1 MKKKS
6 ILIKEFHHKE
16 LVKISKT
23 FGTQYGGLVESMI
36 SYFKKTGIN
45 PVEAI
50 NENPAAMV
58 KVLDKRIVSF
68 LKVQERDILK
78 PLRKEVFEYS
88 SLQKKQYHDL
98 ETQFLKLSE
107 WVNNAVIKV
116 NGFDEI
122 RSKKIVNELSSLE
135 AKFVKQ
141 QKAIVVLAQLVDAK
155 NKEGVTGK
163 IKSIFKNAN
172 K

>member
-1 MKKKS
+1 MAKKS

-23 FGTQYGGLVESMI
+23 FGSQYGDLIESMI
-36 SYFKKTGIN
+36 IYFKKTGIN

-78 PLRKEVFEYS
+78 PLRSEVFQHAKE
-88 SLQKKQYHDL
+88 QK
-98 ETQFLKLSE
+98 EQFSTLLK
-107 WVNNAVIKV
+107 WVQDSIIKINNFDRDRTITLTEELDKLKGELNKV
-116 NGFDEI
+116 N
-122 RSKKIVNELSSLE
+122 RKIH
-135 AKFVKQ
+135 KQ
-141 QKAIVVLAQLVDAK
+141 QEAFMEIADLIDTK
-155 NKEGVTGK
+155 NKSGIKGTL
-163 IKSIFKNAN
+163 KSIFE
-172 K
+172 

>member
-23 FGTQYGGLVESMI
+23 FGSQYGDLIESMI
-36 SYFKKTGIN
+36 LYFKKTGIN
-45 PVEAI
+45 PIEAI

-78 PLRKEVFEYS
+78 PLRSETYKYS
-88 SLQKKQYHDL
+88 LEQKKQYSN
-98 ETQFLKLSE
+98 LSK
-107 WVNNAVIKV
+107 WVKDAVITVNNLDRTRTELVVSNINKL
-116 NGFDEI
+116 EE
-122 RSKKIVNELSSLE
+122 KIN
-135 AKFVKQ
+135 KQ
-141 QKAIVVLAQLVDAK
+141 QKAFIEIAELIDIK
-155 NKEGVTGK
+155 NKSGIKES
-163 IKSIFKNAN
+163 IKSIFK
-172 K
+172 

>member
-1 MKKKS
+1 MAKKS

-23 FGTQYGGLVESMI
+23 FGSQYGDLIESMI
-36 SYFKKTGIN
+36 IYFKKTGIN

-78 PLRKEVFEYS
+78 PLRSEVFQQAKE
-88 SLQKKQYHDL
+88 QK
-98 ETQFLKLSE
+98 EQFSTLLK
-107 WVNNAVIKV
+107 WVQDSIIKINNFDRDRTITLTEELDKLKGELNKV
-116 NGFDEI
+116 N
-122 RSKKIVNELSSLE
+122 RKIH
-135 AKFVKQ
+135 KQ
-141 QKAIVVLAQLVDAK
+141 QEAFMEIADLIDTK
-155 NKEGVTGK
+155 NKSGIKGTL
-163 IKSIFKNAN
+163 KSIFE
-172 K
+172 

>member
-23 FGTQYGGLVESMI
+23 FGSQYGDLIESMI
-36 SYFKKTGIN
+36 LYFKKTGIN

-50 NENPAAMV
+50 NENPATMV

-78 PLRKEVFEYS
+78 PLRNEVYQNSKE
-88 SLQKKQYHDL
+88 QKEQFSNLSKWVKDAIIKINDFDKNRTFQTINEVEKL
-98 ETQFLKLSE
+98 EKKL
-107 WVNNAVIKV
+107 N
-116 NGFDEI
+116 
-122 RSKKIVNELSSLE
+122 
-135 AKFVKQ
+135 KQ
-141 QKAIVVLAQLVDAK
+141 QKAFIEIAELIDAK
-155 NKEGVTGK
+155 NKSGIQETL
-163 IKSIFKNAN
+163 KSLFK
-172 K
+172 

>member
-23 FGTQYGGLVESMI
+23 FGSQYGDLIESMI
-36 SYFKKTGIN
+36 LYFKKTGIN
-45 PVEAI
+45 PIEAI

-78 PLRKEVFEYS
+78 PLRNEVYENSKE
-88 SLQKKQYHDL
+88 QK
-98 ETQFLKLSE
+98 EQFSNLSK
-107 WVNNAVIKV
+107 WVKDAVIKI
-116 NGFDEI
+116 NDFDKSRTKDITKELGKLKEELNKVE
-122 RSKKIVNELSSLE
+122 RKIY
-135 AKFVKQ
+135 KQ
-141 QKAIVVLAQLVDAK
+141 QDAFIEIAKLIDAK
-155 NKEGVTGK
+155 NKSGIKGTL
-163 IKSIFKNAN
+163 KSIFE
-172 K
+172 

>member
-23 FGTQYGGLVESMI
+23 FGSQYGDLIESMI
-36 SYFKKTGIN
+36 LYFKKTGIN
-45 PVEAI
+45 PIEAI

-78 PLRKEVFEYS
+78 PLRSEVFQQAKE
-88 SLQKKQYHDL
+88 QK
-98 ETQFLKLSE
+98 EQFSNLLK
-107 WVNNAVIKV
+107 WVQDSIIKINN
-116 NGFDEI
+116 FDRDRTITITEELGNLKGELNEVSRKIQIQQNAFIEI
-122 RSKKIVNELSSLE
+122 GEL
-135 AKFVKQ
+135 
-141 QKAIVVLAQLVDAK
+141 IDTK
-155 NKEGVTGK
+155 NKSG
-163 IKSIFKNAN
+163 IKETLKSMFK
-172 K
+172 

>member
-1 MKKKS
+1 MAKKS

-23 FGTQYGGLVESMI
+23 FGSQYGDLIESMI
-36 SYFKKTGIN
+36 IYFKKTGIN

-78 PLRKEVFEYS
+78 PLRSEVFQHAKE
-88 SLQKKQYHDL
+88 QK
-98 ETQFLKLSE
+98 EQFSTLLK
-107 WVNNAVIKV
+107 WVQESIIKINNFDRDRTITLTKELDKLKGELNKV
-116 NGFDEI
+116 N
-122 RSKKIVNELSSLE
+122 RKIH
-135 AKFVKQ
+135 KQ
-141 QKAIVVLAQLVDAK
+141 QEAFMEIADLIDTK
-155 NKEGVTGK
+155 NKSGIKGTL
-163 IKSIFKNAN
+163 KSIFE
-172 K
+172 

>member
-1 MKKKS
+1 MAKKS

-23 FGTQYGGLVESMI
+23 FGSQYGDLIESMI
-36 SYFKKTGIN
+36 IYFKKTGIN

-78 PLRKEVFEYS
+78 PLRSEVFQQAKE
-88 SLQKKQYHDL
+88 QK
-98 ETQFLKLSE
+98 EQFSTLLK
-107 WVNNAVIKV
+107 WVQDSIIKINNFDRDRTITLTEELDKLKGELNKV
-116 NGFDEI
+116 N
-122 RSKKIVNELSSLE
+122 RKIH
-135 AKFVKQ
+135 KQ
-141 QKAIVVLAQLVDAK
+141 QEAFIEIADLINTK
-155 NKEGVTGK
+155 NKSGIKGTL
-163 IKSIFKNAN
+163 KSIFE
-172 K
+172 

>member
-23 FGTQYGGLVESMI
+23 FGSQYGDLIESMI
-36 SYFKKTGIN
+36 LYFKKTGIN

-50 NENPAAMV
+50 NENPATMV

-78 PLRKEVFEYS
+78 PLRNEVYQNSKE
-88 SLQKKQYHDL
+88 QKEQFSNLSKWVKDAIIKINDFDKNRTFQIINEVEKL
-98 ETQFLKLSE
+98 E
-107 WVNNAVIKV
+107 
-116 NGFDEI
+116 
-122 RSKKIVNELSSLE
+122 KKMNQ
-135 AKFVKQ
+135 Q
-141 QKAIVVLAQLVDAK
+141 QKAFIEIAELIDTK
-155 NKEGVTGK
+155 NKSGIQETL
-163 IKSIFKNAN
+163 KSLFK
-172 K
+172 

>member
-23 FGTQYGGLVESMI
+23 FGSQYGDLIESMI
-36 SYFKKTGIN
+36 LYFKKTGIN

-78 PLRKEVFEYS
+78 PLRNEVYQNSKE
-88 SLQKKQYHDL
+88 QKEH
-98 ETQFLKLSE
+98 FLNLSKWVKDAIIKINDFDSNRTKDITKELGKLKE
-107 WVNNAVIKV
+107 ELNKV
-116 NGFDEI
+116 E
-122 RSKKIVNELSSLE
+122 RKIY
-135 AKFVKQ
+135 KQ
-141 QKAIVVLAQLVDAK
+141 QEAFIEIAQLIDAK
-155 NKEGVTGK
+155 NKSG
-163 IKSIFKNAN
+163 IKGTLKSLFE
-172 K
+172 